1 VEECSCGCCERAGG
15 TRFTGGSIVVE
26 LCLIGVLSSAFSCC
40 CAHEE
45 VSGVVFGSEELRER
59 EGGSAGAAGAAMDL
73 VGVTLWLAG
82 AAVVIDDLSRGGGGR
97 PRPPIG
103 VGSWPRA
110 GPVLG
115 LVKRMGRGRRER
127 AACAVGPG

>member
-1 VEECSCGCCERAGG
+1 
-15 TRFTGGSIVVE
+15 
-26 LCLIGVLSSAFSCC
+26 
-40 CAHEE
+40 
-45 VSGVVFGSEELRER
+45 
-59 EGGSAGAAGAAMDL
+59 MDL

-97 PRPPIG
+97 PRPPVG